1 MGLRDLFGKKKSDS
15 IGPLK
20 ERLEMFLRLVAADHR
35 YHSRVSELT
44 TMMEQGAIDFGALSR
59 NVEDI
64 TATLQEIVESF
75 HELTDGRHRDE
86 LDQRLAE
93 ICTAIAERIGHHRPT
108 SVGALTVPLREVD
121 QSHLDSVGWKAAQLG
136 EIKNRLGMPVPN
148 GFSITASAYAAL
160 LTYNNL
166 EEWIRPQVA
175 SVNTNHYTQ
184 LVIVANRI
192 QRRLRESELPPEL
205 ETAILERF
213 DELVGDE
220 PTLVSVRSS
229 GVTEGSQFSF
239 AGQYASFLN
248 VDREHL
254 IERVKDTVASRFSPR
269 AIYYL
274 HTRGFDVENEPLPV
288 CCMVMVQAE
297 ASGVV
302 HSLNLDQPGS
312 ENAMIAACWGFG
324 EGVVG
329 GSVSPDHYVVD
340 KETGRLLDRQVAEK
354 RTMFV
359 NRDHGAG
366 TVEVPVADDRASQP
380 VLRRDDIE
388 QLLDYAVRLEGH
400 YHQPVS
406 VEWARDREG
415 QLFVLQVNHLAVDT
429 SQKGAAYED
438 ERHPLLL
445 QAGKTASRGVG
456 AGPVYRIST
465 PEEIALLPRGSVLV
479 TQGCAPQLV
488 PALDRVS
495 AIVTDTGSA
504 TGHLATVAREF
515 GVPMLVNTRRAS
527 QVLCHGSE
535 VTVDA
540 THQRIYQH
548 RVEALL
554 DGARKVS
561 AELNSPASNAL
572 KAVLYKD
579 VLPLNL
585 LDPRDEGFTIDS
597 CVTYHDVTRFCHQK
611 ALEQM
616 FFSAEEAAKQNQRSI
631 LLSDPRIPLLVYLID
646 LGGAIPAD
654 CAKPSAETI
663 RSVPFQGFWEG
674 LTLHRWPNPKPLQ
687 TKGFFSVVART
698 VADPHLQNRLNE
710 KTLAMLTPEYL
721 NVSLR
726 LGYHLSNL
734 EALCRGAAFQN
745 YVRYHFHGGAA
756 QSEKRLR
763 RCRIIAAILKDH
775 GFQVHLEGDTLD
787 AIYKRGRPEI
797 IAQKLRVV
805 GQLTA
810 LSKQLDM
817 ALHTDQIADFFLG
830 EFRRKIR

>member
-1 MGLRDLFGKKKSDS
+1 MGLRDLFGRKSDTT
-15 IGPLK
+15 GPLK
-20 ERLEMFLRLVAADHR
+20 ERLELFLRLVAADHR

-44 TMMEQGAIDFGALSR
+44 TLMEQGGVDFGALSR

-64 TATLQEIVESF
+64 TTTLREIVDSF
-75 HELTDGRHRDE
+75 HGLTENRHRE
-86 LDQRLAE
+86 TLDQRLAE
-93 ICTAIAERIGHHRPT
+93 ICASIAERIGHHRPT
-108 SVGALTVPLREVD
+108 SVGALTLPLREID

-136 EIKNRLGMPVPN
+136 EIKNRLGLPVPR
-148 GFSITASAYAAL
+148 GFAITASAYAAF
-160 LTYNNL
+160 LTHNDL
-166 EEWIRPQVA
+166 EQWIRPKVA
-175 SVNTNHYTQ
+175 AVNTNHYTQ
-184 LVIVANRI
+184 LVIVANQI

-205 ETAILERF
+205 ERAIFERF
-213 DELVGDE
+213 DELAADGA
-220 PTLVSVRSS
+220 TLVSVRSS
-229 GVTEGSQFSF
+229 GVTEGTQFSF

-254 IERVKDTVASRFSPR
+254 IARVKDTVASRFSPR

-274 HTRGFDVENEPLPV
+274 HTRGFDVENEPLPI

-312 ENAMIAACWGFG
+312 DNALISACWGFG

-329 GSVSPDHYVVD
+329 GHVSPDHYVVD

-359 NRDHGAG
+359 NRELGTG
-366 TVEVPVADDRASQP
+366 TVEVPVADDRASEP
-380 VLRRDDIE
+380 VLSRQDVS
-388 QLLDYAVRLEGH
+388 QLLEFAVRLEGH

-406 VEWARDREG
+406 VEWARDASG
-415 QLFVLQVNHLAVDT
+415 AIYVLQVNHLPIDTTSKSAVF
-429 SQKGAAYED
+429 ED
-438 ERHPLLL
+438 ERFPLLL

-456 AGPVYRIST
+456 AGPVCRISA
-465 PEEIALLPRGSVLV
+465 PEEIALLPRGCVLV
-479 TQGCAPQLV
+479 TEGCAPQLV

-515 GVPMLVNTRRAS
+515 GVPMLVSTRSATR
-527 QVLCHGSE
+527 VLSHGSE

-540 THQRIYQH
+540 THQRVYQH

-554 DGARKVS
+554 DGARKVV

-585 LDPRDEGFTIDS
+585 LDPRDENFGVEA
-597 CVTYHDVTRFCHQK
+597 CKTYHDVTRFCHQK

-616 FFSAEEAAKQNQRSI
+616 FFSAEEAAKQNERSI
-631 LLSDPRIPLLVYLID
+631 LLSDPRLPLLVYLID
-646 LGGAIPAD
+646 LGGAIAPD
-654 CAKPSAETI
+654 CNKPSADTI
-663 RSVPFQGFWEG
+663 RSMPFQAFWEG

-726 LGYHLSNL
+726 LGYHISNL
-734 EALCRGAAFQN
+734 EALCRPAAFQN
-745 YVRYHFHGGAA
+745 YIRYHFHGGAA

-763 RCRIIAAILKDH
+763 RCGSSPPCSRITASRCTSRETRSTRSSSAA
-775 GFQVHLEGDTLD
+775 
-787 AIYKRGRPEI
+787 APR
-797 IAQKLRVV
+797 
-805 GQLTA
+805 
-810 LSKQLDM
+810 
-817 ALHTDQIADFFLG
+817 
-830 EFRRKIR
+830 